1 MDETQKLAIVEK
13 IQELKNLII
22 FYTMDNREVFEVM
35 KRCDFLN
42 FAVGETVFK
51 EGDQS
56 DCLYVIVKGEF
67 EVTAEAASGDP
78 VRFFCAGQGLIFGE
92 MSFLD
97 TRPRS
102 ATIVA
107 TQDSEVLCFTRSDY
121 DHLLV
126 ADPSSAAKFMMG
138 IAEILSR
145 RLRGANQRI
154 KFTT

>member
-1 MDETQKLAIVEK
+1 MDETQKLAIIEK
-13 IQELKNLII
+13 IKQLKNLLI
-22 FYTMDNREVFEVM
+22 FYTMDTREVFEVM
-35 KRCDFLN
+35 KRCSILN
-42 FAVGETVFK
+42 FSVGQTVFN
-51 EGDQS
+51 ENDPGDS
-56 DCLYVIVKGEF
+56 LYIIVTGEF
-67 EVTAEAASGDP
+67 EVIAEGAHGEDL
-78 VRFFCAGQGLIFGE
+78 RFFCAGQGLIFGE

-97 TRPRS
+97 TRHRS
-102 ATIVA
+102 ASIIA

-121 DHLLV
+121 EQLLK

>member
-1 MDETQKLAIVEK
+1 MDETQKLAIIEK
-13 IQELKNLII
+13 INELKNLII
-22 FYTMDNREVFEVM
+22 FYTMDTREVFEVM
-35 KRCDFLN
+35 KRCRIIN
-42 FAVGETVFK
+42 FSAGETVFN
-51 EGDQS
+51 ENDQGDS
-56 DCLYVIVKGEF
+56 LYVIVKGEF

-102 ATIVA
+102 ASIIA
-107 TQDSEVLCFTRSDY
+107 TQDSEVLCFNRSAY
-121 DHLLV
+121 EQLLLSE
-126 ADPSSAAKFMMG
+126 PSSAAKFMMG
-138 IAEILSR
+138 IAETLSR